1 MDVCGCN
8 LAGILLG
15 FYVIDKFKL
24 ERYRWSFRDAPLQ
37 TSAWHE
43 FKYFCTHWD
52 LSKLEMK
59 SFKSLKKYL
68 QLSWYCIFFQ
78 LNDLTIFFLKFIYQ
92 VPPSSYMVLA
102 RVIIIGLLCVSA
114 SKEFYRYLIRHEN
127 NFKINCFMVHMIV
140 LTEVFIIFKHGT
152 NDFSHAS
159 VPVLGYFFLG
169 SLLAFY
175 LVILIKVFISEIINW
190 NKKFT

>member
-1 MDVCGCN
+1 MNNFKECWWDHVIVDVCGCN

-68 QLSWYCIFFQ
+68 QLSWYCIF
-78 LNDLTIFFLKFIYQ
+78 
-92 VPPSSYMVLA
+92 
-102 RVIIIGLLCVSA
+102 VIILIILVPIEWPNNILPKIHLSSSSIKLYGSSKSYYNWFTLCKCLERILS
-114 SKEFYRYLIRHEN
+114 
-127 NFKINCFMVHMIV
+127 
-140 LTEVFIIFKHGT
+140 VFDQTLEQF
-152 NDFSHAS
+152 
-159 VPVLGYFFLG
+159 
-169 SLLAFY
+169 
-175 LVILIKVFISEIINW
+175 
-190 NKKFT
+190 